1 MIKWADDVES
11 SARVVA
17 DHRVTTKSVSC
28 KIHNKSWLSIQSI
41 ASTWEYWSN
50 KAFISWLSVPR
61 IILNSASIEPIVC
74 ESSSKMARDPCDIW
88 WNLIMFIP
96 NWIKNL
102 PYYQSIHSRKIFGC
116 IIVSQQDNVSNFS
129 KKSICLSRN
138 SIRLMYR
145 KLHSEDFSSK
155 RKWYRTWSTLTHDK
169 VVSLFL
175 QERKLMYSPKEQ
187 REKRKNVANF
197 CSKRCIP
204 ESLDRSNDCRYMVWS
219 CHLLFEWIRSSNID
233 IFFVR

>member
-74 ESSSKMARDPCDIW
+74 ESSSKMARDPCDPQITRIW
-88 WNLIMFIP
+88 RRLVFQVIFDEISSCLYQTGSRICPITRAFIP
-96 NWIKNL
+96 GKYLDASSYHSKIMSAIFPRNL
-102 PYYQSIHSRKIFGC
+102 FAFPG
-116 IIVSQQDNVSNFS
+116 IVSDSCIASCIQRTFPASESGTDPGQP
-129 KKSICLSRN
+129 LLM
-138 SIRLMYR
+138 IR
-145 KLHSEDFSSK
+145 
-155 RKWYRTWSTLTHDK
+155 
-169 VVSLFL
+169 
-175 QERKLMYSPKEQ
+175 
-187 REKRKNVANF
+187 
-197 CSKRCIP
+197 
-204 ESLDRSNDCRYMVWS
+204 
-219 CHLLFEWIRSSNID
+219 
-233 IFFVR
+233 